1 MALET
6 EVVVVVFMVGEVN
19 GKMTL
24 KIVKKENSLKS
35 MKDGL
40 LIGLQEEVVED
51 LIQVGVGQDLEVGA
65 DQGLE
70 VEVDQGPEV
79 EVVVIEDHTLE
90 DLDLIQGE
98 DPSLEVGLILEDL
111 DRDPDQKL
119 GQDLEPENHI
129 QEVGLDLVQENQR
142 LNLDL
147 EASQNHEDQDLEV
160 NLILEDLDQNQL
172 TSLGLLN
179 LGQ

>member
-1 MALET
+1 
-6 EVVVVVFMVGEVN
+6 
-19 GKMTL
+19 
-24 KIVKKENSLKS
+24 

-51 LIQVGVGQDLEVGA
+51 LIQVGVGQDLEVGADQGREVGA

-111 DRDPDQKL
+111 DQDPDQKL